1 MSQTEVDTQIL
12 HMCKFIEQE
21 ALEKAAEIQDAANEE
36 FNLEKLQLLENEKTN
51 IRKEFSRK
59 ENQAEIQK
67 KIEYSKYVNQSRLK
81 VLTARE
87 EAVQETISA
96 ARKELIKLSKGP
108 KYQDLMQRLFVQGLN
123 KLGEK
128 SVVVKCRE
136 VDKSMIQGMTQKVK
150 QLYQTTYSEACP
162 DIKVDEKD
170 FLNPPPTD
178 SINDPAV
185 TCCGGIK
192 LTSANGKI
200 VLSNTFDDRLMIG
213 FQENLPAIR
222 QKLFG

>member
-1 MSQTEVDTQIL
+1 
-12 HMCKFIEQE
+12 
-21 ALEKAAEIQDAANEE
+21 
-36 FNLEKLQLLENEKTN
+36 
-51 IRKEFSRK
+51 
-59 ENQAEIQK
+59 
-67 KIEYSKYVNQSRLK
+67 VNQSRLK

-96 ARKELIKLSKGP
+96 ARKELIKISKSP
-108 KYQDLMQRLFVQGLN
+108 KYQELMQQLFIQGLK

-128 SVVVKCRE
+128 SAVVKCRE
-136 VDKSMIQGMTQKVK
+136 VDKTMVQAMIQKARQEYSNAYNEGAPEVK
-150 QLYQTTYSEACP
+150 L
-162 DIKVDEKD
+162 DDKD
-170 FLNPPPTD
+170 FLHPPPTEKLD
-178 SINDPAV
+178 DPAV

-192 LTSANGKI
+192 LTSADGKI

>member
-1 MSQTEVDTQIL
+1 
-12 HMCKFIEQE
+12 MCNFIEQE
-21 ALEKAAEIQDAANEE
+21 ALEKATEIADTASEE
-36 FNLEKLQLLENEKTN
+36 FNLEKLQMLESEKTN
-51 IRKEFSRK
+51 IRKEYSRK
-59 ENQAEIQK
+59 EAQAEVQK

-87 EAVQETISA
+87 EAVQETIAA
-96 ARKELIKLSKGP
+96 ARKELIKISKSP
-108 KYQDLMQRLFVQGLN
+108 KYQDLMQRLFIQGLK

-128 SVVVKCRE
+128 KAIVKCRE
-136 VDKSMIQGMTQKVK
+136 VDKQMVQSMIQKARQE
-150 QLYQTTYSEACP
+150 YSNTYSEGAP
-162 DIKVDEKD
+162 EVNLDDKN

-178 SINDPAV
+178 KLDDPSV

-192 LTSANGKI
+192 LTSADGKI
-200 VLSNTFDDRLMIG
+200 VLSNTFDDRLTIG